1 MARGLTEFTVQQ
13 ATNFDAYSD
22 WNFQSIDVSGD
33 SIDDGVSATFITAAN
48 PAKKVVIYDR
58 GAEIDNG
65 DDITITINGETAT
78 EKQIIVNGN
87 NLPFT
92 LSGLAITSLSIS
104 IPDGDTTAS
113 EILAILS
120 FH

>member
-48 PAKKVVIYDR
+48 PAKKVVI
-58 GAEIDNG
+58 
-65 DDITITINGETAT
+65 
-78 EKQIIVNGN
+78 
-87 NLPFT
+87 
-92 LSGLAITSLSIS
+92 
-104 IPDGDTTAS
+104 
-113 EILAILS
+113 
-120 FH
+120 